1 MLIDSVAIS
10 MASVC
15 LTLAKEDAE
24 ELQSGNAIALHDV
37 CSASML
43 ISTGLELE
51 EEQYELFFKHLN
63 PV

>member
-1 MLIDSVAIS
+1 
-10 MASVC
+10 MASVR
-15 LTLAKEDAE
+15 LALAKEDAE